1 MRGIRV
7 LAAPLGALLL
17 AGCSMSCTMV
27 GCGSEVVVDIDALT
41 AAYRGDPLQS
51 TLCLDDVCRT
61 AAIDPRSVNLFAT
74 VPDDHEE
81 GQSIRVHLSVTSGSR
96 TLVDSTIEVVPAK
109 VAPNGEKCGPI
120 CWQAG
125 LSVEDGRL
133 VESRAPSTA

>member
-1 MRGIRV
+1 M

-81 GQSIRVHLSVTSGSR
+81 GQPIRVRLSITSGSR
-96 TLVDSTIEVVPAK
+96 TLVDSSLDVVPAK
-109 VAPNGEKCGPI
+109 IAPNGEKCGPI
-120 CWQAG
+120 CWQSG